1 MLSARDKDLCFF
13 PLSVVLQVVSSM
25 LMMMMMM
32 MTTKSNFGIMVYII
46 MTCMVVE
53 SAAV

>member
-32 MTTKSNFGIMVYII
+32 TTKSNFGIMVYII